1 MQYLRPDFHTGETM
15 KNKYEHRPGLFGL
28 ASIAAG
34 YAVKYRKE
42 RTKQKSTA
50 AEVRRRMQS
59 ESRSLTV
66 KKKENHSGDNGS
78 GAGV

>member
-1 MQYLRPDFHTGETM
+1 M

-34 YAVKYRKE
+34 YAVKDRKD
-42 RTKQKSTA
+42 RSKQKSRV
-50 AEVRRRMQS
+50 AEGLRRMQS
-59 ESRSLTV
+59 ESRSLTM
-66 KKKENHSGDNGS
+66 KKQQNHSGNNGS